1 MKHIRIWNGV
11 NELGE
16 RADLVYV
23 VEAGRYYLRVN
34 EHTNDLV
41 SFDEEQIG
49 KLQYNLTDFLMTK
62 QLHPEQIEGGGQ
74 E

>member
-16 RADLVYV
+16 KIELVYV
-23 VEAGRYYLRVN
+23 VEMDRYYFRMFERTN
-34 EHTNDLV
+34 ELI
-41 SFDEEQIG
+41 SFKEQEIG
-49 KLQYNLTDFLMTK
+49 KLLHHLGDFLMTK
-62 QLHPEQIEGGGQ
+62 ALHPEQIKEGGQ